1 MTEAMNEQEAEALNK
16 PSDHVERIDKAKILI
31 TGATGFVGQALCRCL
46 VGRGFDV
53 QILIRDPADFHKIPL
68 ELGAGMVLGSLENE
82 TSLAVACAGRDCII
96 HLAGIA
102 HVGGRLAKQAMEC
115 NLTGTQNLLAAAIKA
130 NVSRLVFLSSSL
142 AQAAAT
148 GVGDVTGYGQTKLQ
162 AERLLQEAA
171 LAGQIDIAILR
182 AVNVYGPGMKGNINR
197 MISMIDKGRL
207 PPLPEIKNQISLLSS
222 QDLSQALLLAME
234 SAKPI
239 ENPITVSDGE
249 RYSVAEIEMA
259 IYHTLGRVKPS
270 WRIPHV
276 ILYLASLLAG
286 LVSKLS
292 GGHGSISSRTYRN
305 LVSDNLFSNDR
316 AEAELGFKP
325 SATFYQS
332 LPAIIEAMREDT
344 E

>member
-1 MTEAMNEQEAEALNK
+1 MTEAVNEPEAETLTNS
-16 PSDHVERIDKAKILI
+16 SDQVERTDKAKILI

-68 ELGAGMVLGSLENE
+68 ELGAGMVVGSLENE

-96 HLAGIA
+96 HLAGVA
-102 HVGGRLAKQAMEC
+102 HVGGRLATQAMEC
-115 NLTGTQNLLAAAIKA
+115 NFIGTQSLLEAAIKA

-148 GVGDVTGYGQTKLQ
+148 GVGDVTAYGQSKLE
-162 AERLLQEAA
+162 AERLLQKAA
-171 LAGQIDIAILR
+171 LAGRIDIAILR

-222 QDLSQALLLAME
+222 LDLSRALLLALK
-234 SAKPI
+234 SAKAI

-249 RYSVAEIEMA
+249 RYSVAEIELA
-259 IYHTLGRVKPS
+259 IYHTLGRAKPR
-270 WRIPHV
+270 WRIPHM
-276 ILYLASLLAG
+276 ILSSASLLAG
-286 LVSKLS
+286 WVSKLT

-305 LVSDNLFSNDR
+305 LVSDNLFANDR
-316 AEAELGFKP
+316 AKADLGFKP
-325 SATFYQS
+325 STTFYQS
-332 LPAIIEAMREDT
+332 LPEIIEAMRKDT

>member
-1 MTEAMNEQEAEALNK
+1 MTEAMNEPGGEALNNT
-16 PSDHVERIDKAKILI
+16 SDHVEVTDKVKILI

-68 ELGAGMVLGSLENE
+68 ELGAGMVVGSLENE
-82 TSLAVACAGRDCII
+82 ASLAVACAGRNSII
-96 HLAGIA
+96 HLAGVA
-102 HVGGRLAKQAMEC
+102 HVGGLLAKQAMEC
-115 NLTGTQNLLAAAIKA
+115 NFIGTQNLLEAAIKA
-130 NVSRLVFLSSSL
+130 NASRLVFLSSSL

-148 GVGDVTGYGQTKLQ
+148 GVGDVTAYGLSKLD

-222 QDLSQALLLAME
+222 HDLSQALLLALE

-249 RYSVAEIEMA
+249 RYSVAEIELA
-259 IYHTLGRVKPS
+259 IYHTLGRAKPR
-270 WRIPHV
+270 WRIPHM
-276 ILYLASLLAG
+276 ILYAASLLAG
-286 LVSKLS
+286 LVPKLA

-305 LVSDNLFSNDR
+305 LVSDNWFANDR
-316 AEAELGFKP
+316 AKADLGFKP
-325 SATFYQS
+325 STTFYQS